1 MSAGS
6 SSALT
11 VRWSLANASEGVEQQ
26 LRDYVAES
34 SHARFEQRDGLRF
47 KTWRMRTGEWFEG
60 CYVFVDDATRTAF
73 QEWFTAGADDS
84 PGSRI
89 IGSAPVLI
97 EECEV
102 VAVAGGPEGFVSVAS
117 YDAG

>member
-1 MSAGS
+1 MS

-11 VRWSLANASEGVEQQ
+11 VRWSLADAPGGVEQQ

-34 SHARFEQRDGLRF
+34 SHARFEQREGLRF
-47 KTWRMRTGEWFEG
+47 KTWRMRAGEWFEG
-60 CYVFVDDATRTAF
+60 CYVFVDDTARREF
-73 QEWFTAGADDS
+73 QDSFTPGADDS
-84 PGSRI
+84 PVSQVVGS
-89 IGSAPVLI
+89 GPVLI

-102 VAVAGGPEGFVSVAS
+102 VAVAGGPEGFVSVPS